1 MVYTLKLIKVFIL
14 QYTEAEAYME
24 SSIGEVMG
32 NITHFFNIKKKEWT
46 IGVRY
51 WSGSVTWQGKEVS
64 DGEEAKLV
72 YLA

>member
-32 NITHFFNIKKKEWT
+32 NITHFFNIKKKFFGNLYVIRNNLIKNYNEGMT
-46 IGVRY
+46 LQ
-51 WSGSVTWQGKEVS
+51 SF
-64 DGEEAKLV
+64 
-72 YLA
+72 